1 MSHIN
6 KIIEMAR
13 RDIKRIVLPEIADD
27 RILKAAAKTLEM
39 GFAKIIL
46 PGNEAELKNR
56 ASELGISL
64 DEAEFVEPAKAPEI
78 EKYVQT
84 FYEIRKDKGIT
95 LEEARETVLNDTVFF
110 GVLMLRAGD
119 ADGLVSGADHTTAD
133 TLRPAL
139 QILRYGLADN
149 LGKASSFMIVD
160 VPNCEYGEDGLFM
173 FADCGFNQ
181 DPSPELMA
189 DIANDCTEAFKVFIG
204 DDPRVAFISHSTK
217 GSAKHDM
224 VDKVKEAV
232 RIAHEKYPELKC
244 DGEMQVDAAIV
255 PEIGQIKAPGSEVA
269 GRANFLIFPNIDAGN
284 ACYKI
289 AERLAK
295 ADVYGP
301 LIQGLPRPVND
312 LSRGVQWES
321 IPGVIAITAVQA
333 QCARHRYKF

>member
-13 RDIKRIVLPEIADD
+13 REIKRIVLPEVADD

-39 GFAKIIL
+39 GFARIIL
-46 PGNEAELKNR
+46 PGNEAELKKR
-56 ASELGISL
+56 AAELNINI
-64 DEAEFVEPAKAPEI
+64 DDAEFVEPATAPGL
-78 EKYVQT
+78 EKYVQE
-84 FYEIRKDKGIT
+84 FYEIRKEKGMT
-95 LEEARETVLNDTVFF
+95 LEEARETVLNDTVYF

-139 QILRYGLADN
+139 QILRYGLPQEQ
-149 LGKASSFMIVD
+149 LRKASSFMIVD
-160 VPNCEYGEDGLFM
+160 VPDCEFGEDGLFM

-181 DPSPELMA
+181 DPSSELMA
-189 DIANDCTEAFKVFIG
+189 DIAYDCTEAFRVFIG
-204 DDPRVAFISHSTK
+204 DDPRIAFISHSTK

-224 VDKVKEAV
+224 VDKVREAV
-232 RIAHEKYPELKC
+232 RIAHEKYPGLKC

-255 PEIGQIKAPGSEVA
+255 PEIGEIKAPDSEVA

-301 LIQGLPRPVND
+301 LIQGLPKPVND

-333 QCARHRYKF
+333 QCKRNH

>member
-39 GFAKIIL
+39 GFARIIL
-46 PGNEAELKNR
+46 PGNETELKKR

-64 DEAEFVEPAKAPEI
+64 DAAEFVDPATAPGLEN
-78 EKYVQT
+78 YVKQ

-95 LEEARETVLNDTVFF
+95 MEEARETVLNDTVYF

-139 QILRYGLADN
+139 QILRYGVPEKYLR
-149 LGKASSFMIVD
+149 KASSFMIVD
-160 VPNCEYGEDGLFM
+160 VPDCEYGDDGLFM

-181 DPSPELMA
+181 DPSSELMA

-217 GSAKHDM
+217 GSAKHEM
-224 VDKVKEAV
+224 VDKVREAV

-255 PEIGQIKAPGSEVA
+255 PEIGKIKAPDSEVA

-301 LIQGLPRPVND
+301 LIQGLPKPVND

-333 QCARHRYKF
+333 QCARYKY